1 MLIENFFFQRFRS
14 GTTGNI
20 ENDVEYRRLKRFS
33 IHDNDDGVEK
43 RSVTSGKDTMD
54 MRSSRTPKDNEEVA
68 SFDER

>member
-1 MLIENFFFQRFRS
+1 M
-14 GTTGNI
+14 
-20 ENDVEYRRLKRFS
+20 EYRRLKRFS
-33 IHDNDDGVEK
+33 IRDNDDGVEK